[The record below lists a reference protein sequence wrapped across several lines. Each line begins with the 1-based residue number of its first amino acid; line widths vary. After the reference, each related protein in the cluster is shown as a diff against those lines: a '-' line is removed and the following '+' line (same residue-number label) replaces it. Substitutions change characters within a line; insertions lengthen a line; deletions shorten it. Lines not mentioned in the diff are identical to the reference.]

1 MKVKVLAPCMVTI
14 AFILMLGVLAMI
26 SNLTLEH
33 LKNRK
38 TVTVS
43 YPCLVVKGDKWIRS
57 ADLEMRTYVVSRYN
71 LDDRGLENVTAKR

>member
-33 LKNRK
+33 LIPSCIQND
-38 TVTVS
+38 TWYTG
-43 YPCLVVKGDKWIRS
+43 LVVSLSPGGQHAATRS
-57 ADLEMRTYVVSRYN
+57 SA
-71 LDDRGLENVTAKR
+71 G

>member
-1 MKVKVLAPCMVTI
+1 MKVKVLAPCIVSI
-14 AFILMLGVLAMI
+14 ALLLTLGILAM
-26 SNLTLEH
+26 STNLTLEH

-57 ADLEMRTYVVSRYN
+57 ADLEMRSYVVSRYN